1 MTTPA
6 EPKVRNVH
14 EKSRTYY
21 YDYGNP
27 TTLKNITEVMTKP
40 GGDPNHYVKADGKL
54 EIVRGGWTRISIDS
68 VSGEWEA

>member
-1 MTTPA
+1 MT
-6 EPKVRNVH
+6 EQVNKVRKVN

-27 TTLKNITEVMTKP
+27 VTLKNVTEVMTKP
-40 GGDPNHYVKADGKL
+40 NDYSHYIKADGKL
-54 EIVRGGWTRISIDS
+54 EIVKSGWNRISIDS